1 MKIESGQLAL
11 AAFLMLLFVTHG
23 PARASEQYPSLDEEC
38 FNDHAGVLGGRDR
51 ATIKSLCRKAAKGK
65 VDMMVVTV
73 KSLDDFRPRPLSV
86 DRFVDT
92 VFEDWDIGYEDG
104 KNAVL
109 LFVSIKE
116 NEFRIVMG
124 DNYTDRLRKKA
135 RGIIRNSLV
144 PAFRHR
150 RRSLGLRKAY
160 DALYHK
166 IVTLQIKTLEKAKHR
181 KGH

>member
-1 MKIESGQLAL
+1 MVTFRQAL
-11 AAFLMLLFVTHG
+11 GAALMMLAFLASR
-23 PARASEQYPSLDEEC
+23 PAGASEQYPALDEEC
-38 FNDHAGVLGGRDR
+38 FNDHAGVMGRKDL
-51 ATIKSLCRKAAKGK
+51 AAIKSLCRKASKGK
-65 VDMMVVTV
+65 VNMMVVTV

-92 VFEDWDIGYEDG
+92 VFEDWDIGYEEG

-109 LFVSIKE
+109 LFVSIAE

-135 RGIIRNSLV
+135 GGIIRKSLV

-150 RRSLGLRKAY
+150 LKSQGIRKAY
-160 DALYHK
+160 AALYHQ
-166 IVTLQIKTLEKAKHR
+166 VVAVQIRAQAKAR
-181 KGH
+181 RRRGP